1 MTDVR
6 KLYILL
12 CGYEVIRKSGCRRGA
27 KPEVLLAV
35 PICAYLIETVNG
47 YVLFDA
53 GLNSARLRDPAE
65 AHRLFVNDVFPL
77 PPVVLPEHEL
87 LPQLA
92 ALGVT
97 PDDVRHIILSHAH
110 SDHTGYLSAFP
121 QAEILIQRLERAVA
135 FGPDGHEAR
144 NFDDYS
150 ADSLRWRIVDGDAQ
164 LMLGLDLLFT
174 PGHRPGHQSALVV
187 LPSGA
192 QKILVGDVVDL
203 LENIDLEVIG
213 GATDPVAALASL
225 RRLKALVA
233 ETGAE
238 LVPLHDPDF
247 VQSARLAPS
256 FYE

>member
-12 CGYEVIRKSGCRRGA
+12 CGYEVIRKSGCLRGA
-27 KPEVLLAV
+27 KPEILLAV
-35 PICAYLIETVNG
+35 PICAYLMETAHG
-47 YVLFDA
+47 FVLFDA
-53 GLNSARLRDPAE
+53 GLDSARLRDPAE
-65 AHRLFVNDVFPL
+65 AHRLYVNDVFPL

-92 ALGVT
+92 ALGVA
-97 PDDVRHIILSHAH
+97 PDDVRQIILSHAH

-121 QAEILIQRLERAVA
+121 QAEILIQRIEHDVA
-135 FGPDGHEAR
+135 FGPEGREAK
-144 NFDDYS
+144 NFGDYAS
-150 ADSLRWRIVDGDAQ
+150 DSLRWRIVEGDAQ
-164 LMLGLDLLFT
+164 VMPGLDLLFT

-192 QKILVGDVVDL
+192 RKILVGDVVDL
-203 LENIDLEVIG
+203 LENFDREVIG

-233 ETGAE
+233 ETGAD

-247 VQSARLAPS
+247 VQAARLAPE
-256 FYE
+256 FYA